1 MSGTPG
7 RILAV
12 DLGDR
17 RLGLALS
24 DGLGI
29 TAQPAGTLTSHGRA
43 KDVREVRELVK
54 QRGVVQVVI
63 GDPLH
68 LSGKVGARAEQAR
81 SFAQAL
87 ASSLSGVDV
96 ELWDERL
103 TTAQVERE
111 LIVANVSRRKRRQVV
126 DSLSAV
132 LILQSYLD
140 ARSAHGMDRA
150 P

>member
-1 MSGTPG
+1 VSETPG
-7 RILAV
+7 RILAL
-12 DLGDR
+12 DLGAR
-17 RLGLALS
+17 RLGVAIS
-24 DGLGI
+24 DGLGV
-29 TAQPAGTLTSHGRA
+29 TAQPIGNLTSQGRA
-43 KDVREVRELVK
+43 KDVRQVRDLIERHEVVK
-54 QRGVVQVVI
+54 VLI

-68 LSGKVGARAEQAR
+68 LSGAIGARAQHAR
-81 SFAQAL
+81 RFARAL
-87 ASSLSGVDV
+87 SAAFPGMEV

-111 LIVANVSRRKRRQVV
+111 MIASNVSRRKRREVV

-140 ARSAHGMDRA
+140 ARAVRGA